1 MKRET
6 GRIARI
12 ALVLAVMPGLWAC
25 NRDADEATVETQ
37 PGAEVTTEALRVT
50 DVELGN
56 AIGPDR
62 RITDERETDD
72 FAPNETIYAVVE
84 TEGAASGS
92 TLTARWTFQDG
103 QVVDE
108 STQTISPNGPA
119 VTEFHISKP
128 DGFPVGNY
136 QVEILLNGRSVERK
150 DFEVKQ

>member
-1 MKRET
+1 MKRGR
-6 GRIARI
+6 GRIARS
-12 ALVLAVMPGLWAC
+12 ALVLAVIPGLWAC
-25 NRDADEATVETQ
+25 NRDADEAAVETQ
-37 PGAEVTTEALRVT
+37 PGAEMTTEALRVT
-50 DVELGN
+50 EVELGN

-62 RITDERETDD
+62 RITDDRDTDD
-72 FAPNETIYAVVE
+72 FTPNETIYAAVA

-108 STQTISPNGPA
+108 TTQTISPNGPA
-119 VTEFHISKP
+119 VTEFHIARP
-128 DGFPVGNY
+128 GGFPVGNY